1 MKSLK
6 YFLPALL
13 FTSSTQVF
21 ADNNRADYD
30 IDDNGLIE
38 INDLADL
45 NEIRNALD
53 GSSLYGSSDGCPS
66 SGCIGFELTTDLNF
80 DQNGD
85 GVLNEYDPYWNN
97 GAGWQH
103 IGTAS
108 APFTAV
114 FNGNNHTI
122 HNVFINRPSESYASL
137 FGRVENT
144 TISNI
149 HLRGPLSFITGYKS
163 VGPLAGHVV
172 NTQVINASADV
183 EVFAYGTTSGG
194 LIGSATNNSVV
205 RHSYATGD
213 VTTDSWRAGGL
224 AGVVEKNSIVEGC
237 FATGNISGTS
247 RVSAGVM
254 SGGLVGTLR
263 ESSTISN
270 GFATGN
276 VTGDSSA
283 SSLVGSMVRSEVINA
298 FAIGRVTYTST
309 QTPAGLVGTVYRD
322 GNEFISYSHW
332 ATDTTGRTNMLNGS
346 SATSVGNAGVTL
358 AELRCPTAGSD
369 TACSGSVLYSD
380 WETETY
386 DAGTSAPVPYW
397 DFGDSNQLPGL
408 LINGVVHRDSDGD
421 GVLDTD
427 DEYPTDP
434 DESADTDGDGIA
446 DNSDPDIDGDGVANE
461 DDAFPYDNSESS
473 DRDGDG
479 IGDNRDAFPDDS
491 NEWLD
496 SDGDGIGDNSDP
508 DIDNDGVA
516 NEDDAFPYDPTE
528 WADNDNDG
536 IGNNADPDDD
546 NDGVADNEDAF
557 PLDPTG
563 SRAEQAVDADGNG
576 LIEIDTLADLNNIR
590 NNLDGTSMN
599 GITAGCP
606 NTRCNGFELTA
617 DLDFD
622 TNGDGQL
629 DANDE
634 YWNDGE
640 GWTPIG
646 TSSAPFTS
654 QFNGN
659 SHHISNLYINR
670 PSANEQGL
678 FGHINNADVRL
689 LSLDG
694 ALMSVTGGTYV
705 GAIAGTSWN
714 SNISGIWIRGDVSG
728 SAYVGGLA
736 GLMASNSASPR
747 QVLFSYNMGNV
758 TATAADNSARAGGL
772 IGHSDGIDI
781 SNSAFYGDVS
791 GYEAGGLVGLIAND
805 ASLINNYVRGNVH
818 GENSAGGLVGYGY
831 NSTIAI
837 ENAYVSG
844 AISST
849 ADLAGAMV
857 GRSDIMR
864 INNSYWATESGPQQP
879 WGSNNQLDDNS
890 AEYGAV
896 SDAALRCAVSADNTS
911 CASITLFNGWSDSTY
926 TAPDGQPV
934 SFWDF
939 GTSEQLPVLT
949 ALGRVLRDTDADG
962 YIDDEDAFPEDP
974 AEWSDVDGDGIGDN
988 SDPVDNRDDPD
999 GGDGSDGGDGTDG
1012 TDSGGSSSGRSSSGG
1027 GSLLWLLGM
1036 TPLLLRRKMNRTS
1049 GNPRI
1054 L

>member
-21 ADNNRADYD
+21 AENNRADYD

-53 GSSLYGSSDGCPS
+53 GRSLYGSSAGCPS
-66 SGCIGFELTTDLNF
+66 SGCVGFELTSDLNF

-97 GAGWQH
+97 GTGWQH
-103 IGTAS
+103 IGTPS
-108 APFTAV
+108 TPFTAV
-114 FNGNNHTI
+114 FNGNNHSI
-122 HNVFINRPSESYASL
+122 HNLLINRPGESYASL

-163 VGPLAGHVV
+163 VGPLAGHIV

-194 LIGSATNNSVV
+194 LIGWAQNNAVI
-205 RHSYATGD
+205 RHSYATGN
-213 VTTDSWRAGGL
+213 VTTNSWRAGGL
-224 AGVVEKNSIVEGC
+224 VGMSSTNSVIEGC
-237 FATGNISGTS
+237 FATGNIMGTS
-247 RVSAGVM
+247 QEASGVM
-254 SGGLVGTLR
+254 SGGLAGTLR
-263 ESSTISN
+263 EGSLISN
-270 GFATGN
+270 SFATGSVSGN
-276 VTGDSSA
+276 SSA
-283 SSLVGSMVRSEVINA
+283 SSLVGSMVHSEVKNA
-298 FAIGRVTYTST
+298 FAIGHVTYTST
-309 QTPAGLVGTVYRD
+309 QTPAGLVGTVYSD

-332 ATDTTGRTNMLNGS
+332 AADTTGRTHMVNGS
-346 SATSVGNAGVTL
+346 TVTSVGNAGVTL
-358 AELRCPTAGSD
+358 AELQCPVAGTDSS
-369 TACSGSVLYSD
+369 CSSAVLYSG

-421 GVLDTD
+421 GVLDAD
-427 DEYPTDP
+427 DKYPFDAS
-434 DESADTDGDGIA
+434 ESTDTDGDGIA
-446 DNSDPDIDGDGVANE
+446 DNTDPDIDNDGVANNE
-461 DDAFPYDNSESS
+461 DAFPYDDTESS

-479 IGDNRDAFPDDS
+479 VGDNRDAFPDDS

-496 SDGDGIGDNSDP
+496 NDNDGAGNNSDT
-508 DIDNDGVA
+508 DDDNDGVA
-516 NEDDAFPYDPTE
+516 DENDAFPYDAAE
-528 WADNDNDG
+528 WADTDKDG

-546 NDGVADNEDAF
+546 NDGVADSEDAF
-557 PLDPTG
+557 PLDPSA
-563 SRAEQAVDADGNG
+563 SRADQVVDADGNG
-576 LIEIDTLADLNNIR
+576 LIEIKTLADLNNIR
-590 NNLDGTSMN
+590 NNLDGTSMD

-606 NTRCNGFELTA
+606 NTLCHGFELTA

-622 TNGDGQL
+622 TNGDGQM

-640 GWTPIG
+640 GWISIG
-646 TSSAPFTS
+646 SRKYPFEA

-659 SHHISNLYINR
+659 GHRISNLYINR
-670 PSANEQGL
+670 PSGIWEGL
-678 FGHINNADVRL
+678 FATINNADIRL

-694 ALMSVTGGTYV
+694 PLMSVTANTYV
-705 GAIAGTSWN
+705 GAIAGGVWD
-714 SNISGIWIRGDVSG
+714 SNISGVWIRGDVAG
-728 SAYVGGLA
+728 EAYVGGLA
-736 GLMASNSASPR
+736 GVMINNSGTPR
-747 QVLFSYNMGNV
+747 QILFSYNMGNV
-758 TATAADNSARAGGL
+758 TATNNDYFAQAGGL
-772 IGHSDGIDI
+772 VGSADGIDI
-781 SNSAFYGDVS
+781 SNSAFYGDVD
-791 GYEAGGLVGLIAND
+791 GYETGGLIGRIRNNGT
-805 ASLINNYVRGNVH
+805 LINTYVRGNVNSK
-818 GENSAGGLVGYGY
+818 NSAGGLVGRGL
-831 NSTIAI
+831 NSTII
-837 ENAYVSG
+837 IQNAYVSG
-844 AISST
+844 VISSAT
-849 ADLAGAMV
+849 DIAGAMV
-857 GRSDIMR
+857 GESDVMR

-879 WGSNNQLDDNS
+879 WGSSNLLDDNS